1 MPNKP
6 EMSVLARTSSIKIP
20 NHTLP
25 RPIQQ
30 RAATDIGI
38 TLSIDIE
45 LVFLTPSQP
54 RVGEARYERQVFRA
68 ELPCSHFW
76 PTLGLKKRWKVWK
89 NKWRIWRSIYLTI
102 LSVIKLHITRG
113 WLATSIPRGQAQTHC
128 LGPSDREEESIQSKW
143 STPDALNL
151 WLLTR
156 SLITTINLST

>member
-1 MPNKP
+1 MSNKP

-30 RAATDIGI
+30 RAAADIGI

-68 ELPCSHFW
+68 ELPCSHF
-76 PTLGLKKRWKVWK
+76 
-89 NKWRIWRSIYLTI
+89 
-102 LSVIKLHITRG
+102 
-113 WLATSIPRGQAQTHC
+113 
-128 LGPSDREEESIQSKW
+128 
-143 STPDALNL
+143 
-151 WLLTR
+151 
-156 SLITTINLST
+156 